1 MPRNPSDTPVVYD
14 SANRELRTV
23 RDYFAGRDEEVLN
36 IKWED
41 GIEEDALISPDQCL
55 AQIIWDG
62 ASREP
67 IDAPAECSGVI
78 GWINGRIEYETL
90 DLKSQVLLRLRRE

>member
-1 MPRNPSDTPVVYD
+1 MPRNRSDNPVVYD
-14 SANRELRTV
+14 SVKRELRTV
-23 RDYFAGRDEEVLN
+23 RDYFAGRDEEVLH

-41 GIEEDALISPDQCL
+41 GIEEGVPISPEQCL

-62 ASREP
+62 APKEP

-78 GWINGRIEYETL
+78 GWINGRIEYEIL
-90 DLKSQVLLRLRRE
+90 DLKSQVLLRLKRE